1 MKTTRFLITLVAFG
15 ALTLGPGFAGQP
27 SHPALE
33 GRSSET
39 RSKTTHVGPYSPA
52 SANRGGTT
60 GAKTI
65 TKAHHG
71 PKLPQPVH
79 RNPTRGGD
87 GFIPASSTSGNAA
100 QLHQPGNAAFNRQPG
115 ARPGSVVN
123 ETPHQRPPNPNL
135 NPNPNPNPNPNLP
148 ASVANEMQSE
158 RRLPALGLSG
168 TPPPDHLAP
177 RRGPAPASI
186 GGPAIL
192 SARNTAVLS
201 GTRMKRKP

>member
-1 MKTTRFLITLVAFG
+1 MKTTRFLIAFIGLG

-60 GAKTI
+60 GAKTT
-65 TKAHHG
+65 TKAHPG

-79 RNPTRGGD
+79 RNATWGGD

-100 QLHQPGNAAFNRQPG
+100 LSRQPG
-115 ARPGSVVN
+115 ARPGLVVN
-123 ETPHQRPPNPNL
+123 ETQHQRPPNPNRNLNL
-135 NPNPNPNPNPNLP
+135 NPNRNLNRNPNLP
-148 ASVANEMQSE
+148 ASVANEMPSE
-158 RRLPALGLSG
+158 RRLPVAGLSG
-168 TPPPDHLAP
+168 TPSPNLVVPH
-177 RRGPAPASI
+177 RGPGPALI
-186 GGPAIL
+186 GGPTL
-192 SARNTAVLS
+192 PSARNAAVIN
-201 GTRMKRKP
+201 GTGMRPKL